1 MHDLANDPFN
11 VALREYRMRCKQYAG
26 ECGVK
31 TYRARIDA
39 DVVYATLGLLT
50 IYVNPKWHEMD
61 TVFDGRE
68 AHRERHGDYIDYA
81 SEPMVWEGLRL
92 LRQHYI
98 LDEVANA

>member
-11 VALREYRMRCKQYAG
+11 VALREYRARCKQYAG
-26 ECGVK
+26 EHGVRSFQ
-31 TYRARIDA
+31 TIDA
-39 DVVYATLGLLT
+39 DVIRARLGLLL
-50 IYVNPKWHEMD
+50 IVWNPKWHEMD